1 MADNQHNVIIVGALI
16 VTIFKLTCNPLFFN
30 VLIL

>member
-1 MADNQHNVIIVGALI
+1 MVDNQHNAIIVGALI

-30 VLIL
+30 VLML